1 MLSANRRWCID
12 GHDFGPALGLLLAI
26 LCLLTKPGLSV
37 VTARTGLT
45 QLKMRR
51 FTKLLLVSE

>member
-26 LCLLTKPGLSV
+26 LCLLKKPGLSV
-37 VTARTGLT
+37 VTART
-45 QLKMRR
+45 
-51 FTKLLLVSE
+51 